1 MNKPT
6 KNLIFTVTH
15 GRTGTTMLT
24 EVFKIFSDTLSVHE
38 PEPNYASILP
48 KVKEDPRHALVFLER
63 KIKAINSTQPSN
75 YVETSNVFGKG
86 FLIPL
91 LRSGIFPNL
100 IFLNRDFRETAK
112 SLYKR
117 GSTPM
122 RTQRGA
128 HFSADPRAP
137 GSLPIFSPDTL
148 SDYQLCYWGV
158 LDSYF
163 RQLEAK
169 NIYDQEGKKYCWV
182 TADAFHDFDL
192 TMSIGHHFGLQVKNH
207 DSAKALHSEITS
219 QHHNPNVNKREVDQA
234 SLTKE
239 EIAVIDRI
247 AFFKPLFID
256 EVLSSDFISNHVIS
270 EISNHNN

>member
-1 MNKPT
+1 
-6 KNLIFTVTH
+6 
-15 GRTGTTMLT
+15 MLT

-38 PEPNYASILP
+38 PEPNYATMLP
-48 KVKEDPRHALVFLER
+48 KVKKDPRHALSFLER
-63 KIKAINSTQPSN
+63 KIKEINKTQPKN

-91 LRSGIFPNL
+91 VRNGIFPNL

-128 HFSADPRAP
+128 HFSADPRVP

-182 TADAFHDFDL
+182 TANDFHDFDL
-192 TMSIGHHFGLQVKNH
+192 TMSIGLHFGLQVENYN
-207 DSAKALHSEITS
+207 SAKALHSEIAT
-219 QHHNPNVNKREVDQA
+219 QHHNPNINKREVHQA

-239 EIAVIDRI
+239 EIEVIDRI

-256 EVLSSDFISNHVIS
+256 EVLSSGFISNELTS
-270 EISNHNN
+270 EINN